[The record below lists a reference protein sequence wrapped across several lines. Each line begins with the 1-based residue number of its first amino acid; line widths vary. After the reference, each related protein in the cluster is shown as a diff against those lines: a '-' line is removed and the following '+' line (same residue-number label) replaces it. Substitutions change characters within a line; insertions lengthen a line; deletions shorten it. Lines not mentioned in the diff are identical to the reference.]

1 MPHTYTATAPAP
13 VIKDS
18 QGRKIAVGD
27 RVISYNTRYYNYTGE
42 VVSLSPLN
50 VKLDGG
56 RAIEINRVDLEV
68 AP

>member
-1 MPHTYTATAPAP
+1 MSLAPTSQP
-13 VIKDS
+13 TVKDS
-18 QGRKIAVGD
+18 QGRQITVGD
-27 RVISYNTRYYNYTGE
+27 RVISYNTRYYNIRGE

-56 RAIEINRVDLEV
+56 RVIEINRVDLEV